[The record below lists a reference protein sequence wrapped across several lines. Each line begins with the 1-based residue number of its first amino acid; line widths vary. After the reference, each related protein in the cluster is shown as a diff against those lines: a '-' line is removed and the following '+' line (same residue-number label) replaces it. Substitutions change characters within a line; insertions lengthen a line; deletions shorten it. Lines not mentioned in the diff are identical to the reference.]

1 MTFISLENGKFEISS
16 YSNGGYRY
24 SSRGRPMS
32 SETLRTMGLV
42 PALIERIV
50 ELEGIV
56 AGKIPEIID
65 VSKEYEELRALIDG
79 GSESMTHEDAVK
91 VLERTLF
98 EHDHFK
104 DQIEDARLAL
114 RENDETRTG

>member
-1 MTFISLENGKFEISS
+1 MTFISLKNGKFEISS
-16 YSNGGYRY
+16 YSNGVYIY
-24 SSRGRPMS
+24 SSRGKPMS
-32 SETLRTMGLV
+32 SEKLRTMGLV

-56 AGKIPEIID
+56 AGKIPDIID

-98 EHDHFK
+98 EHDRLRDKIEAAMLTLRK
-104 DQIEDARLAL
+104 DA
-114 RENDETRTG
+114 DET

>member
-24 SSRGRPMS
+24 SSHGKPMS

-50 ELEGIV
+50 ELENI
-56 AGKIPEIID
+56 KPESVID

-91 VLERTLF
+91 VLEQTLF
-98 EHDHFK
+98 EHDRFR

-114 RENDETRTG
+114 RDNNETPTR